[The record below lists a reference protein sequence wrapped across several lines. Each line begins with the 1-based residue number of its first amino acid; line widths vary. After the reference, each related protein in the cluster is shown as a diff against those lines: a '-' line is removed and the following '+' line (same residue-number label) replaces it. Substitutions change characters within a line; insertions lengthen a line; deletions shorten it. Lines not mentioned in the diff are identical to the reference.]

1 MMRNILTRML
11 LIALTMLLLTTI
23 SFAVSEEEPNDSA
36 DVATLIPIGERIS
49 GTIGEKTD
57 YDYYRVDLPNAGSV
71 EIELMYDFMNSDRA
85 YLCTWIYDSD
95 INLLQTTEFPG
106 NALTYT
112 RSIKLGVGAGTYYIK
127 LGHDSWYYTGNYEIK
142 VIYTPSANWEK
153 ELNETIVTPT
163 PVQVN
168 NRVYGSLMRNDV
180 DYFRFYLPKDGV
192 ISVNFA
198 HDYIDADRTYL
209 TLCIYNEIGSE
220 IQSKDYLGN
229 ELQSVDT
236 VKKGLPA
243 GTYYIK
249 VTNGSYYYNG
259 EYNFY
264 ITYSESD
271 FWEKELNDT
280 PVSATPIK
288 TNNAVSG
295 SLVKGDDGDY
305 YSFNMQKSGMISI
318 LFAHEYS
325 RYDNTLY
332 ISVIDSKNNTIRRYS
347 YDGPLTATTITDE
360 LYLAAGRYYL
370 YITNGSYYFNGEYQ
384 FKINH
389 RIFDD
394 VLPGSWY
401 YDAVS
406 WAVSREPAITNG
418 VGATTFA
425 PENGC
430 TRAQVVT
437 FLWRAAGCPEPK
449 GSHNPFSDV
458 KSNAYYYKAVLWA
471 VEKNITSGT
480 SATKFSPEASC
491 TRAQV
496 VTFLWR
502 FEGKPIVGTTSNPFK
517 DVKVGSYYFDAV
529 LWAVDNKITTGT
541 SSTMFS
547 PENTCTRAQVVTFL
561 YRDIENY

>member
-1 MMRNILTRML
+1 MMRNVMGKIFLTVLAMV
-11 LIALTMLLLTTI
+11 LLTTVC
-23 SFAVSEEEPNDSA
+23 FATSEKEPNDSA
-36 DVATLIPIGERIS
+36 DVATPIPVGERIS
-49 GTIGEKTD
+49 ATIGDKND
-57 YDYYRVDLPNAGSV
+57 YDYYRVDIPEAGSV
-71 EIELMYDFMNSDRA
+71 EIEFMYDFMNSDRV
-85 YLCTWIYDSD
+85 YLCTWIYDSE

-112 RSIKLGVGAGTYYIK
+112 RSIKLGVDAGTYYIK
-127 LGHDSWYYTGNYEIK
+127 VGHDSWYYTGNYEFK
-142 VIYTPSANWEK
+142 VIYTPSPNWEK

-168 NRVYGSLMRNDV
+168 NRVYASLMRKDV
-180 DYFRFYLPKDGV
+180 DYFRFDLPKDGV

-198 HDYIDADRTYL
+198 HDYVDADRNYL
-209 TLCIYNEIGSE
+209 TLCIYNETGTE
-220 IQSKDYLGN
+220 IQSKDYMGN

-243 GTYYIK
+243 GTYYIE

-264 ITYSESD
+264 ISYSESD

-305 YSFNMQKSGMISI
+305 YSFNIQKGGMISI

-332 ISVIDSKNNTIRRYS
+332 ISVINSNNNTIKKYS
-347 YDGPLTATTITDE
+347 YDGPLTATTITSE

-370 YITNGSYYFNGEYQ
+370 YITHGSYYFNGEYQ

-389 RIFDD
+389 TIFDD
-394 VLPGSWY
+394 VRPGQWY

-418 VGATTFA
+418 VSATTFA

-449 GSHNPFSDV
+449 GSYNPFSDV

-480 SATKFSPEASC
+480 SATKFSPEDSC
-491 TRAQV
+491 TRAQI

-502 FEGKPIVGTTSNPFK
+502 FEGKPVAGTPSNPFK
-517 DVKVGSYYFDAV
+517 DVQAGSYYYDAV

-541 SSTMFS
+541 SSTKFS
-547 PENTCTRAQVVTFL
+547 PEDTCTRAQVVTFL
-561 YRDIENY
+561 YRDIEN